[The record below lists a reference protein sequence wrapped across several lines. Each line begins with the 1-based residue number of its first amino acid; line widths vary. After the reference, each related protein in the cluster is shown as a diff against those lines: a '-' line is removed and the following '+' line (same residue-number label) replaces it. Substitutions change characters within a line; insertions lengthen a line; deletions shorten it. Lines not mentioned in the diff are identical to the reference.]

1 MSARIDNGVVTV
13 YASMYKISSAVAAWS
28 QITLGTLPERF
39 RPAAGELGGCA
50 YAESTK
56 NTGIAPVG
64 IGTNGA
70 VRVLTRN
77 LSLAAN
83 WMCSFSVSYGAQR

>member
-13 YASMYKISSAVAAWS
+13 YASLYKIGSAVASWS
-28 QITLGTLPERF
+28 QITLGTLPEQF
-39 RPAAGELGGCA
+39 RPAAGEIGGCA

-56 NTGIAPVG
+56 STGIAPIGV
-64 IGTNGA
+64 GTNGA
-70 VRVLTRN
+70 VRVLTRG

-83 WMCSFSVSYGAQR
+83 WMCSFSVSYGARR